1 MIALILTGGTIG
13 SAAENGTINLSGRVK
28 LAEAYNSLYPPVDLD
43 VFRPI
48 ETLSE
53 NILLSDWQQLTAS
66 VEKIDKSKYD
76 GIIIAHGSDT
86 LAYTSALIAMLFA
99 DTSIPICLI
108 AADHPLEDKRSN
120 GIDNL
125 RAAILLIQSGER
137 GVFTV
142 YKKYHSAEYTDIY
155 PASRLLAADTYLD
168 RFGCYGG
175 EVWGI
180 ERDGSILKNKKYR
193 TCCKSFGKKITVDS
207 FKNKVLFLQPY
218 PALDY
223 TAIDT
228 SGYKAIVHYS
238 YHAGTACT
246 AGNETS
252 LINFAKNC
260 KKDIYLASLKSS
272 DISVYDTT
280 AKILESG
287 VIPVYNISPCALYV
301 KALIAYN
308 QQQYDPKQIMLSN
321 LGDEVLPYIKPV

>member
-1 MIALILTGGTIG
+1 MIALVLTGGTIG
-13 SAAENGTINLSGRVK
+13 SAADNGTINISGRVK
-28 LAEAYNSLYPPVDLD
+28 LAEIYNSLYPPVDFD
-43 VFRPI
+43 IFRPI

-53 NILLSDWQQLTAS
+53 NILLSDWEKLVNA
-66 VEKIDKSKYD
+66 VENIDKSKYD

-99 DTSIPICLI
+99 NTEIPICLI
-108 AADHPLEDKRSN
+108 AADYPLEDKRSN

-125 RAAILLIQSGER
+125 RAAVLLIQSGEK

-155 PASRLLAADTYLD
+155 PAARLLEADTYLD

-180 ERDGSILKNKKYR
+180 EKDGIILKNKNYLTIDKRFY
-193 TCCKSFGKKITVDS
+193 KKIRVNS
-207 FKNKVLFLQPY
+207 FKNKVLFIRPY

-223 TAIDT
+223 SAIDT
-228 SGYKAIVHYS
+228 SSYSAVVHYS

-246 AGNETS
+246 AGEKTS
-252 LINFAKNC
+252 LINFAERC
-260 KKDIYLASLKSS
+260 KKDVYLASLKSK

-280 AKILESG
+280 AKILENG
-287 VIPVYNISPCALYV
+287 IIPVYNISPHALYI

-308 QQQYDPKQIMLSN
+308 QGQYDPKEIMLSN
-321 LGDEVLPYIKPV
+321 LGDEVLPYK